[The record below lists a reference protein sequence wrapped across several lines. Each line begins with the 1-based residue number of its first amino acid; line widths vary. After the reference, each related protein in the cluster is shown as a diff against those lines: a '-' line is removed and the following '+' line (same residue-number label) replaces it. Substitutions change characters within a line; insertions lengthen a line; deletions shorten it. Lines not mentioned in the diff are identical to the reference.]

1 MAPARGERPAA
12 NNRPATTNQWSA
24 AAGGRCTGQIVFEHA
39 NMHEATSEMLR
50 GVYPMPSHRLFV
62 LSAQAHS
69 FVKPASVGISAA
81 LAEGHEPS
89 AAAAC
94 SERSAAG
101 WSIGAKCVGGKI
113 IRAEQL
119 VFVFGWHAD
128 AVRLAARRG

>member
-89 AAAAC
+89 AAAGC
-94 SERSAAG
+94 SERSAAAG
-101 WSIGAKCVGGKI
+101 PSVQSVSEE
-113 IRAEQL
+113 RSSEPSS
-119 VFVFGWHAD
+119 
-128 AVRLAARRG
+128 